1 MPFEIKPIEEIQ
13 KYVEKI
19 DVAPVIDKIEN
30 TPVDASSSAFIF
42 LAVIVLYL
50 FRGFFL
56 GLISFI
62 AKMAILA
69 VFAFLGYSMFIV

>member
-1 MPFEIKPIEEIQ
+1 MPFAIKPVEEIQ

-19 DVAPVIDKIEN
+19 DVAPVVDKVQN
-30 TPVDASSSAFIF
+30 TTLDTSSSAFVF

-69 VFAFLGYSMFIV
+69 VFAFLGYSLFFI

>member
-1 MPFEIKPIEEIQ
+1 MPFEVKPLEEIQ

-19 DVAPVIDKIEN
+19 DIAPIVNKVEN
-30 TPVDASSSAFIF
+30 TTLDSSSGAFVF

-50 FRGFFL
+50 FRSFFI

-69 VFAFLGYSMFIV
+69 IFAFFGYSLFFV